1 MSYMDQKLSLN
12 SHASLGVIFNQ
23 LKPSES
29 ILSLI
34 TRHRNYAGER
44 NRPLLWIDGY
54 IEATPC
60 KATKIN
66 RGFGMKPKDKR
77 SVSYLDRSRI

>member
-1 MSYMDQKLSLN
+1 MGQKLSLN
-12 SHASLGVIFNQ
+12 SHASLGAIFKQ

-44 NRPLLWIDGY
+44 NRPLIWIDGY
-54 IEATPC
+54 VEAKPC
-60 KATKIN
+60 KTAKKIGFWYQSN
-66 RGFGMKPKDKR
+66 RR
-77 SVSYLDRSRI
+77 